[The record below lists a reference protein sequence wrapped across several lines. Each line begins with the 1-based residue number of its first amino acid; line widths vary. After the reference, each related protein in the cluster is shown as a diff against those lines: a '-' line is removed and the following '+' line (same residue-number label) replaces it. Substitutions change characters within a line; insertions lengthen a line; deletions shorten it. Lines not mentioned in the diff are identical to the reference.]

1 MLPYSYELH
10 LLKHASL
17 IPFAKHWKNIPYYPA
32 YKDMSLYR
40 FFLNLGIL
48 EFEKVFVFKDMSLNF
63 RLIKKA

>member
-1 MLPYSYELH
+1 ML
-10 LLKHASL
+10 
-17 IPFAKHWKNIPYYPA
+17 PYYPA

-40 FFLNLGIL
+40 VFLNLGIL